1 LQIDVLLLHAAI
13 SLLVIKQVYVFDTS
27 AILAILAG
35 EVGADY
41 AQDRLEGAIMSNV
54 NLVEVVTRL
63 VDWGYLAEEIETLLA
78 WLDVRLDDLNQSQAM
93 KAGFLRVQTRAKG
106 LSLGDRACLALAHS
120 TGRTALTADR
130 AWTDL
135 DIGVPIE
142 LIR

>member
-1 LQIDVLLLHAAI
+1 M
-13 SLLVIKQVYVFDTS
+13 YVFDS
-27 AILAILAG
+27 SVVLAIIGNEIGGEEFAEFASSAFISTVNYIEVISKLVDRGLA
-35 EVGADY
+35 ESMINQTLAD
-41 AQDRLEGAIMSNV
+41 LNLAIV
-54 NLVEVVTRL
+54 NLDE
-63 VDWGYLAEEIETLLA
+63 
-78 WLDVRLDDLNQSQAM
+78 SQAAY
-93 KAGFLRVQTRAKG
+93 AGFLRTKTRAKG